1 MAEHDNLDLTYEEAL
16 QELQDILGRMQSNEL
31 GIDSL
36 TENIQRARSC
46 STSVKASSKNR
57 GRGSSGAQT
66 TRPRRRGMTVCLG
79 SVLFEL
85 VQQL

>member
-36 TENIQRARSC
+36 TENIQRASLLLDFC
-46 STSVKASSKNR
+46 QSKLQKTEAEVQAVLKR
-57 GRGSSGAQT
+57 
-66 TRPRRRGMTVCLG
+66 LG
-79 SVLFEL
+79 LEDGE
-85 VQQL
+85 

>member
-36 TENIQRARSC
+36 TENIQRASLLLDFC
-46 STSVKASSKNR
+46 QSKLQKTEAEVQAVLKR
-57 GRGSSGAQT
+57 
-66 TRPRRRGMTVCLG
+66 LG
-79 SVLFEL
+79 LEEGE
-85 VQQL
+85 